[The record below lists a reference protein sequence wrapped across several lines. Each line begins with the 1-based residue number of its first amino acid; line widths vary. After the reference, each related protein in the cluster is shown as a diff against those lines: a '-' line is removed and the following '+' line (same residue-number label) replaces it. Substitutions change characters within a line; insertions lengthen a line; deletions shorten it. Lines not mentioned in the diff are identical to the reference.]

1 MILKF
6 DEYFHYVLEFCRAH
20 GPTAGA
26 EIRTKVLD
34 ITGVT
39 PEERERVTEK
49 GTLVADSRIYWAIQ
63 YLFQA
68 GALNR
73 PSRGIYEITDLGK
86 ELLTKYPDG
95 FTEKSLKD
103 TEGYQ
108 AWVARIGTNP
118 RAANAPSANSDGEAP
133 QESIETALTEIEN
146 NLSAELV
153 KQIQDMSPEF
163 LEKSVL
169 KLLGAMGYGV
179 DSDSLQHTGGP
190 GDEGIDG
197 IINQD
202 KLGIQRI
209 YVQAKR
215 YKTGSNISRETIQ
228 SFIGAL
234 QGASG
239 GVFITTSMFT
249 AGALDFANKHLSP
262 KIVLIDGPE
271 LGRLM
276 LKYEIGVIVR
286 RTYKLMEVDENF
298 FSED

>member
-6 DEYFHYVLEFCRAH
+6 DEYFIHVLRFSKEN
-20 GPTAGA
+20 GPTSGSL
-26 EIRTKVLD
+26 IREKIQDL
-34 ITGVT
+34 TGVT
-39 PEERERVTEK
+39 PEERLAVTGK
-49 GTLVADSRIYWAIQ
+49 GTFVANSRVYWAVQ

-68 GALNR
+68 GALVR
-73 PSRGIYEITDLGK
+73 PSRGIYEISPLGID
-86 ELLTKYPDG
+86 LLTKFPNG
-95 FTEKSLKD
+95 FSESTLQE

-108 AWVARIGTNP
+108 NWINRMAVNSQTKKIVTTN
-118 RAANAPSANSDGEAP
+118 AGEAP
-133 QESIETALTEIEN
+133 QESIETALIEIEN
-146 NLSAELV
+146 SISSELIT
-153 KQIQDMSPEF
+153 QMQEMSPEF

-179 DSDSLQHTGGP
+179 DNDSLKHTGGP

-215 YKTGSNISRETIQ
+215 YKTGNNISRETIQ

-239 GVFITTSMFT
+239 GVFITTSDFT
-249 AGALDFANKHLSP
+249 DGALKFADKHLSP
-262 KIVLIDGPE
+262 KIVLINGAE
-271 LGRLM
+271 LGRLL
-276 LKYEIGVIVR
+276 LKYEIGVTVR
-286 RTYKLMEVDENF
+286 RTYKLMEIDENY
-298 FSED
+298 FSEE

>member
-6 DEYFHYVLEFCRAH
+6 DEYFQHVLRFLK
-20 GPTAGA
+20 TNGA
-26 EIRTKVLD
+26 TQYFEIREKIQD

-39 PEERERVTEK
+39 AEEREITTEK
-49 GTLVADSRIYWAIQ
+49 GTHIANSRVYWAVQ

-68 GALNR
+68 GALSR
-73 PSRGIYEITDLGK
+73 PSRAVYEITPLGE
-86 ELLTKYPDG
+86 ELLQKYPNG
-95 FTEKSLKD
+95 FAEATLKE
-103 TEGYQ
+103 TKGYQ
-108 AWVARIGTNP
+108 DWVSRIGKNSKSP
-118 RAANAPSANSDGEAP
+118 NVDVAPSEGEAP
-133 QESIETALTEIEN
+133 QESIESSLTQIEN
-146 NLSAELV
+146 NLSAELISQLQV
-153 KQIQDMSPEF
+153 MSPEF

-190 GDEGIDG
+190 GDEGVDG
-197 IINQD
+197 VINQD
-202 KLGIQRI
+202 ALGIQRI

-239 GVFITTSMFT
+239 GVFITTSSFT
-249 AGALDFANKHLSP
+249 SGALEFASKHLSP
-262 KIVLIDGPE
+262 KIVLIDGLE

-276 LKYEIGVIVR
+276 LKYEIGVITQ
-286 RTYKLMEVDENF
+286 RTYKLMEIDENY
-298 FSED
+298 FSEE

>member
-6 DEYFHYVLEFCRAH
+6 DEYFHHVLHFCKEN
-20 GPTAGA
+20 GPTPGA
-26 EIRTKVLD
+26 VIREKIQDL
-34 ITGVT
+34 TGVT

-49 GTLVADSRIYWAIQ
+49 GTRVANSRIYWAIQ

-68 GALNR
+68 GALGR
-73 PSRGIYEITDLGK
+73 PARGIYEITQLGI
-86 ELLTKYPDG
+86 ELLKKYPNGLSEGD
-95 FTEKSLKD
+95 LKETD
-103 TEGYQ
+103 GYQ
-108 AWVARIGTNP
+108 AWVSRIGTNS
-118 RAANAPSANSDGEAP
+118 RSGKINNIDNDGEAP
-133 QESIETALTEIEN
+133 QESIESALTEIEN
-146 NLSAELV
+146 NLSADLV
-153 KQIQDMSPEF
+153 KQIQEMSPEF

-215 YKTGSNISRETIQ
+215 YKTGNNISRETIQ

-239 GVFITTSMFT
+239 GVFITTSAFT
-249 AGALDFANKHLSP
+249 TGALEFASKHLSP
-262 KIVLIDGPE
+262 KIILIDGPE

>member
-6 DEYFHYVLEFCRAH
+6 DEYFHHVLKFCNAN
-20 GPTAGA
+20 GPTPGA
-26 EIRTKVLD
+26 EIREKIQDL
-34 ITGVT
+34 TGVT
-39 PEERERVTEK
+39 QEERERVTEK
-49 GTLVADSRIYWAIQ
+49 GTRVANSRIYWAIQ

-68 GALNR
+68 GALGR
-73 PSRGIYEITDLGK
+73 PSRGIYEITPLGIDLL
-86 ELLTKYPDG
+86 EKYPNG
-95 FTEKSLKD
+95 LSEHALKD
-103 TEGYQ
+103 TDGYQ
-108 AWVARIGTNP
+108 AWVSRIGANP
-118 RAANAPSANSDGEAP
+118 KTEKAQAIDTDGEAP
-133 QESIETALTEIEN
+133 QESIESALTEIEN
-146 NLSAELV
+146 NLSADLV
-153 KQIQDMSPEF
+153 KQIQEMSPEF

-169 KLLGAMGYGV
+169 TLLGAMGYGV

-209 YVQAKR
+209 YIQAKR
-215 YKTGSNISRETIQ
+215 YKTGNNISRETIQ

-239 GVFITTSMFT
+239 GVFITTSNFT
-249 AGALDFANKHLSP
+249 SGALEFASKHLSP

>member
-6 DEYFHYVLEFCRAH
+6 DEYFHHVLEFCKGN

-26 EIRTKVLD
+26 EIRTGVLD
-34 ITGVT
+34 KTGVT
-39 PEERERVTEK
+39 AEEREIVTEK
-49 GTLVADSRIYWAIQ
+49 GTLVADSRVYWAIQ

-73 PSRGIYEITDLGK
+73 PSRGVYEITELGK
-86 ELLTKYPDG
+86 ELLVKYPNG
-95 FTEKSLKD
+95 LTEKSLKD
-103 TEGYQ
+103 TDGYQ
-108 AWVARIGTNP
+108 AWVTRIGTKP
-118 RAANAPSANSDGEAP
+118 RAANIPSSKFEGEAP
-133 QESIETALTEIEN
+133 QESIESALTEIEN

-249 AGALDFANKHLSP
+249 TGALDFASKHLSP